1 MKKSIKKHY
10 DAAVIGVSTGGLDAL
25 QRLLSCLTAD
35 FCMAALVV
43 QHQHPRSNNF
53 LVMYLNA
60 HCQIPVQ
67 EALDK
72 APIRAGI
79 VYIAPPN
86 YHLLVEMDRTL
97 SLASTEKVNY
107 ARPSIDELF
116 FTAAEAYRSRLIGVI
131 LTGANSD
138 GSRGLQKIKEVGGLT
153 IVQDPSTAEAA
164 SMPQAALDTT
174 PVDYVLPIEQIG
186 TLLNTINSRERS
198 FYLETIASDAIVR

>member
-1 MKKSIKKHY
+1 MKKSIKKCY
-10 DAAVIGVSTGGLDAL
+10 DAVVIGASTGGLYAL
-25 QRLLSCLTAD
+25 ERLLARLNAD
-35 FCMAALVV
+35 FRLPVLVV

-53 LVMYLNA
+53 LVTYLNA

-72 APIRAGI
+72 EPICAGV

-116 FTAAEAYRSRLIGVI
+116 FTAAEAYRSQVIGVI
-131 LTGANSD
+131 LTGANTD
-138 GSRGLQKIKEVGGLT
+138 GSQGLRMIKTVGGLA
-153 IVQDPSTAEAA
+153 IVQDPATAEAP
-164 SMPQAALDTT
+164 SMPEAALKATT
-174 PVDYVLPIEQIG
+174 VDYMLPIEEIG
-186 TLLNTINSRERS
+186 ALLNDIHLGREDDFQHADNKSQRG
-198 FYLETIASDAIVR
+198 

>member
-10 DAAVIGVSTGGLDAL
+10 EAVVIGVSTGGLDAL
-25 QRLLSCLTAD
+25 QRLFSCLTTD
-35 FCMAALVV
+35 FGMAVLVV
-43 QHQHPRSNNF
+43 QHQHPHSNNF
-53 LVMYLNA
+53 LVTYLNA
-60 HCQIPVQ
+60 HCPIPVQ

-72 APIRAGI
+72 APIRAGNA
-79 VYIAPPN
+79 YIAPPN

-138 GSRGLQKIKEVGGLT
+138 GSRGLQKINAVGGLT

-164 SMPQAALDTT
+164 SMPQAALDAT

-186 TLLNTINSRERS
+186 TLLTTIHSGERF
-198 FYLETIASDAIVR
+198 FYIETIASDALVR